1 MPPDVRKG
9 FAFPFDIPWSLREP
23 IKGPLPVRRS
33 LTAHQT
39 AKPQGTFIEELRAR
53 GDNDSETLACAT

>member
-39 AKPQGTFIEELRAR
+39 AKP
-53 GDNDSETLACAT
+53 